1 MEATESTTTETT
13 ALVTVSE
20 EGRELVAFAL
30 TFLATAEAVKITAP
44 EEAQAVVDQAKRAK
58 ECFKAVE
65 EYRKTLTGPL
75 DEQRKAI
82 MDYFRPACDGLTRA
96 EQLLKG
102 AYSVWDAEQRRLA
115 AVEAEKARKAQEE
128 ERKRQEKEQADAA
141 ALLDQADA
149 AAARGDLAAAEALEN
164 QAAQVQELAA
174 PIPAAMPVNY
184 MAPRAKG
191 ASSRT
196 IWKCKVVDP
205 SKLDRAYLMPNQA
218 VLDALAATAKGVGA
232 APAGCEWVSS
242 GSVSLR

>member
-30 TFLATAEAVKITAP
+30 TFLATAEAVKIANP

-115 AVEAEKARKAQEE
+115 AVEAEKARKAQE
-128 ERKRQEKEQADAA
+128 A
-141 ALLDQADA
+141 
-149 AAARGDLAAAEALEN
+149 
-164 QAAQVQELAA
+164 QAAQT
-174 PIPAAMPVNY
+174 P
-184 MAPRAKG
+184 
-191 ASSRT
+191 
-196 IWKCKVVDP
+196 
-205 SKLDRAYLMPNQA
+205 DRDRRPLSDM
-218 VLDALAATAKGVGA
+218 
-232 APAGCEWVSS
+232 
-242 GSVSLR
+242 SVSAESLALSPQLPRRLSSLMMILRLT